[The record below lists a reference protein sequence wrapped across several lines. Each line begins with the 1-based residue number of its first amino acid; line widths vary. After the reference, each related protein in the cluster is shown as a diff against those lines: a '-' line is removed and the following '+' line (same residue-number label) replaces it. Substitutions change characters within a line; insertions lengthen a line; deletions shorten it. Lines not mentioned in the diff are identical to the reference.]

1 MFSARYETMLSS
13 IRENAVIGNV
23 GFGSE
28 RDTKGTLI
36 RRPHLSGVRSGRNVE
51 IEVFTAVC
59 AGTIDPT
66 VVEDDVKIDNLVH
79 IAHNCVV
86 GKGVLITVCAELTR
100 SVKVG

>member
-59 AGTIDPT
+59 AVLSIPPLLRMMLRSTIWLHRT
-66 VVEDDVKIDNLVH
+66 QL
-79 IAHNCVV
+79 CC
-86 GKGVLITVCAELTR
+86 GKGCAYNR
-100 SVKVG
+100 MCGVD